1 MRCLYGIKETPRYWF
16 KKSHDGLLEL
26 SFESNSHDQSLLIY
40 NEKNI
45 ILLLYTDDCLLFYQ
59 KDENLKMMVL
69 VMKGVFHLTE
79 QDVGNEMFAYL
90 GL

>member
-1 MRCLYGIKETPRYWF
+1 MKETPRYWF
-16 KKSHDGLLEL
+16 KKVHDGLLEL
-26 SFESNSHDQSLLIY
+26 SFESNRHDQSLLIY

-45 ILLLYTDDCLLFYQ
+45 ILLLYTDECLLFYQ